1 MRLRPST
8 WPHWLLRTLHWAV
21 PFGASTI
28 LYVLAYATSRW
39 LFNVIIT
46 TERIPYDFALMVAIS
61 YLLFAASRRIW
72 AYLILLTVLVA
83 VAYIGSAAKITYLGR
98 PIMPD
103 DVYNVSALFR
113 ILGPWG
119 WPIVALP
126 LGTIVGLFLFNL
138 RLRGTL
144 RKTALSALFVL
155 PGAAAAESP
164 TLYHAMDQFWGNTP
178 WDQRENFVWRG
189 GTVHLTQELLR
200 SFATRQPPPKSD
212 DVTAA
217 IERRRAAA
225 GLPSVSGS
233 GVQ

>member
-8 WPHWLLRTLHWAV
+8 LPRRLHRILHWLTPL
-21 PFGASTI
+21 GASI
-28 LYVLAYATSRW
+28 VLYGLAYSVCRW
-39 LFNVIIT
+39 VFDVTIT
-46 TERIPYDFALMVAIS
+46 GERIPYDFALMVAIS

-72 AYLILLTVLVA
+72 AYLVLLTVLVA

-126 LGTIVGLFLFNL
+126 LGAIVGLFLFNL

-144 RKTALSALFVL
+144 RKNGALGAVRAAGQRRRREPDPLPRHGPVLGQHALGSTREFRL
-155 PGAAAAESP
+155 ARRHRASDAGIAAFCRHAPAAAQ
-164 TLYHAMDQFWGNTP
+164 T
-178 WDQRENFVWRG
+178 
-189 GTVHLTQELLR
+189 
-200 SFATRQPPPKSD
+200 D

-217 IERRRAAA
+217 IDRRRAAA
-225 GLPSVSGS
+225 GLPSISGS